1 MLTKFFITLAESQ
14 VPGMKPLI
22 VTFEYPLNIYKK
34 NLKRYNLLTSQYDMM
49 YTNMGKF
56 WCHEYLDYVEYNR
69 DMLSLLADDYEVLE
83 IMLKSYIDEKGE
95 YIVSNPDEYLIKKA
109 SDDMYNNSES
119 PRSYLNLH
127 LGGMGSLGLNGFED
141 NDKDLLKEMS
151 RYIHSSY

>member
-1 MLTKFFITLAESQ
+1 
-14 VPGMKPLI
+14 
-22 VTFEYPLNIYKK
+22 
-34 NLKRYNLLTSQYDMM
+34 
-49 YTNMGKF
+49 
-56 WCHEYLDYVEYNR
+56 
-69 DMLSLLADDYEVLE
+69 MLSLLADDYEVLE